1 MTDQTQIIETAVI
14 ERLSHVIDPE
24 LGRSVTDLGMI
35 CGVDVRPTGLDSFN
49 VRVNVEL
56 TVPGLPAVCRDQQAD
71 RGGRDQ
77 LCRGAA
83 HRRDRRRRDG

>member
-56 TVPGLPAVCRDQQAD
+56 TVPGCRVCRDQQAD